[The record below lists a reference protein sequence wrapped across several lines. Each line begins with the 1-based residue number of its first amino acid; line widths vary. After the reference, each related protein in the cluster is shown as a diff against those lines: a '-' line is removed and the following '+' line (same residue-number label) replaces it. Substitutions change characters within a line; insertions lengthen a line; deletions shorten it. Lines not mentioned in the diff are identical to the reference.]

1 MNTSRKRILLLGTGL
16 IGLALIYS
24 GWQCFGPTV
33 RKPADG
39 FFYIRTGASYDQVKQ
54 SLTEQHILSGTFYFQ
69 LLAKQVHYPEHIRPG
84 KYEIREGMSLVQ
96 LVRLLNAGRQTPVRL
111 VINKIRTKEE
121 LAGKLGRQLEADS
134 QQIIRYLLTNDS
146 LRRYQLDSN
155 TVMTAFIPNTYE
167 VYWNGPFDKLM
178 KRMTDQQQKFWE
190 GKRMEAAKAHG
201 LTPQQVYTIA
211 SIIEEETNKKEDKAL
226 IASVYINRLNKGM
239 KLEADPT
246 VKYAMRNFG
255 LKRILKGHLQ
265 YDSPYNTY
273 QHTGLPPGPICT
285 PGIQT
290 IEAVLASPKTDYIFF
305 VAKPDFSGYS
315 NFAATYPEHLVFAKA
330 YQRALD
336 SLIIRQQ
343 QNIAP

>member
-1 MNTSRKRILLLGTGL
+1 MIPRKRIWLLGSGL
-16 IGLALIYS
+16 LGLALLYS
-24 GWQCFGPTV
+24 GWQCLGPTV

-39 FFYIRTGASYDQVKQ
+39 FFYIRTGATYNQVLQ
-54 SLTEQHILSGTFYFQ
+54 SLSNQRIISSTFFFNRLARQ
-69 LLAKQVHYPEHIRPG
+69 LDYPDHVRPG
-84 KYEIREGMSLVQ
+84 KYEIRDGMSLFK
-96 LVRLLNAGRQTPVRL
+96 LVRQLNAGRQTPVRL

-134 QQIIRYLLTNDS
+134 LEIIRFLLNNDS
-146 LRRYQLDSN
+146 LKTFGLDTN
-155 TVMTAFIPNTYE
+155 TVITTFIPNTYE
-167 VYWNGPFDKLM
+167 IYWNGPFAKLM

-190 GKRMEAAKAHG
+190 GRRTAAAQAHG
-201 LTPQQVYTIA
+201 LTPLQVYTIA
-211 SIIEEETNKKEDKAL
+211 SIIEEETNKKEDKGL

-246 VKYAMRNFG
+246 VKYAMRNFA

-290 IEAVLASPKTDYIFF
+290 IEAVLESPKTDYIFF

-315 NFAATYPEHLVFAKA
+315 NFASTYPEHLVYAKA

-336 SLIIRQQ
+336 SLIIRKQ
-343 QNIAP
+343 QNSAP